1 MLKSLSPNWPRLAL
15 IASFAVAPLAAQ
27 AHNVWILPS
36 STVLSKSE
44 TITVDAA
51 VSNDLF
57 VFNYLPLALDNLRVR
72 GPDGKPFPIENP
84 HRGKLRSVFDLTP
97 TQTGTYQL
105 SIINQGLFASYR
117 HQGETKRWRGSVE
130 AFASAI
136 PKEATDVQVTESFG
150 RVESFLTL
158 GKPSIPARDGKGLE
172 MIAITHPNDLVRGEA
187 ARFQFLI
194 DGQPAPNLEV
204 SVVRG
209 GTRYRNRQDEI
220 TATTDQA
227 GEFSLT
233 WPEAGMYWLESAH
246 TDKKTSLLQAKE
258 RRLSY
263 AVTLEVQTQ

>member
-117 HQGETKRWRGSVE
+117 HKGEIKRWRGSPQE
-130 AFASAI
+130 LETAI
-136 PKEATDVQVTESFG
+136 PKEATDVQVTENFG
-150 RVESFLTL
+150 RIESFVTL
-158 GKPSIPARDGKGLE
+158 GKPSTSDIDSTGLE
-172 MIAITHPNDLVRGEA
+172 LVPVTHPNDLVKGETA
-187 ARFQFLI
+187 SFIFLI
-194 DGQPAPNLEV
+194 DGQAASDLEV
-204 SVVRG
+204 TIIRG

-220 TATTDQA
+220 VVKTNATGT
-227 GEFSLT
+227 FSVT
-233 WPEAGMYWLESAH
+233 WPEAGMYWLEASH
-246 TDKKTSLLQAKE
+246 TDQKTRLSKAKQ
-258 RRLSY
+258 RRLAY
-263 AVTLEVQTQ
+263 AATLEVVPE